1 MTPSH
6 IVKMLQIWSR
16 ASVQT
21 THTKLQVHL
30 QRDAYLFHHCS
41 LSAPLCHSDHINS
54 SCLLKQGSDKFQKLK
69 TNCGETV
76 INTIKYR
83 NTRITEETELCV
95 FTESTQ
101 WKLTVAH
108 RCDTNHQTG
117 LHKPLTTP
125 WTSSQPPLCSPGFY
139 LGATSG
145 PAFCT
150 CTAEVKGA
158 VAVKTMKKYRCNR
171 AKHDLNFLT
180 RFQSEMWRYVS
191 AKASKHA
198 AKRSVTCHVIHAH
211 VRGETI
217 TLLTPNSHKGSFSSQ
232 VVQMWRSSAAFTC

>member
-1 MTPSH
+1 MTLSNGPTTDHNKDGKRLQHANIWNTACGSSHPYVHDLTISMENVKVDAMAPSH

-21 THTKLQVHL
+21 TQTKTFTKLQVHL

-41 LSAPLCHSDHINS
+41 LSAPLCHNDHINS

-69 TNCGETV
+69 TNCGKTV
-76 INTIKYR
+76 INAIKYR

-101 WKLTVAH
+101 WKHTVAH

-125 WTSSQPPLCSPGFY
+125 
-139 LGATSG
+139 
-145 PAFCT
+145 
-150 CTAEVKGA
+150 
-158 VAVKTMKKYRCNR
+158 
-171 AKHDLNFLT
+171 
-180 RFQSEMWRYVS
+180 
-191 AKASKHA
+191 
-198 AKRSVTCHVIHAH
+198 
-211 VRGETI
+211 
-217 TLLTPNSHKGSFSSQ
+217 
-232 VVQMWRSSAAFTC
+232 